1 MKGCGALKI
10 ESLKLSDLNPAKY
23 NPRKELKPGDAEFE
37 KLKRSI
43 EQFGYVELI
52 VVNEATGF
60 TVISGHQR
68 LSVLKTLGYESVECI
83 VVSLDTTR
91 EKALNIAMNK
101 ISGEWDTKKL
111 ENLLS
116 DLKAED
122 FDVTLTGF
130 DTQEI

>member
-68 LSVLKTLGYESVECI
+68 LSVLKALHGARRTLLRRYH
-83 VVSLDTTR
+83 
-91 EKALNIAMNK
+91 KALGEFHRSQGRENWRIK
-101 ISGEWDTKKL
+101 I
-111 ENLLS
+111 
-116 DLKAED
+116 
-122 FDVTLTGF
+122 
-130 DTQEI
+130 